1 MDLNRQAL
9 EQGAANI
16 RSQRQ
21 ASGEL
26 PTVTTAP
33 SGDRTIQGKYGS
45 GSATSVPSG
54 AKRPEG
60 LVNGRPFSEVMQGL
74 ANKQGNLGTSRP
86 TDKFQPQTGGS
97 ALYDKSPPTPTKDD
111 INKQRMSLASTKR

>member
-1 MDLNRQAL
+1 MRL
-9 EQGAANI
+9 
-16 RSQRQ
+16 QRE

-33 SGDRTIQGKYGS
+33 NGNRTIQGKYGS

-54 AKRPEG
+54 TNRPEG